1 MKRCLPAVMSMVDGR
16 HWRGHRSRCLRASH
30 LLMILHGRDPI
41 VPHQVQK
48 LAHLP
53 VARLLRTP
61 RILSDLASTITR
73 HLIHWPSSQNRSQS
87 RCATVS
93 SAVPPQSQAY
103 LSRSRSGSRIAGDDP
118 CKRMTLPQ
126 VGQIGGRGNDVCPAP
141 AAPLAAP
148 FGGCCCCC
156 CMTGLAGATTCC
168 SLYKRTRSSK
178 SIAGLLVSARNRCAI
193 VVSSARTFGSFAVCA
208 SLRHFAASS
217 RSSCSRSVT
226 ITLTGQTQIH
236 TPGHDGEPCR
246 GQKVP
251 QPALKPA
258 VRRSS

>member
-1 MKRCLPAVMSMVDGR
+1 
-16 HWRGHRSRCLRASH
+16 
-30 LLMILHGRDPI
+30 
-41 VPHQVQK
+41 
-48 LAHLP
+48 
-53 VARLLRTP
+53 
-61 RILSDLASTITR
+61 
-73 HLIHWPSSQNRSQS
+73 
-87 RCATVS
+87 
-93 SAVPPQSQAY
+93 
-103 LSRSRSGSRIAGDDP
+103 
-118 CKRMTLPQ
+118 MTLPQ
-126 VGQIGGRGNDVCPAP
+126 VGQIGGRGNDVCSAP

-148 FGGCCCCC
+148 FGACCCCC

-258 VRRSS
+258 VRRSPWSQRKLGAASLSGRVTAGAAGRPNTFCRRHARLGGSIAREPQCPEPRGLFAYRALGGLVLGHGIPAITQPLFFLE